1 MSIFYFIL
9 NCICKYKVTMPS
21 NSTQKLS
28 IYWIVAVLKEV
39 EADIMVKELC
49 QEYGSASHL

>member
-9 NCICKYKVTMPS
+9 NCIFKYKVTMPS
-21 NSTQKLS
+21 NSNQKLS

-39 EADIMVKELC
+39 EADNMVKELC

>member
-1 MSIFYFIL
+1 
-9 NCICKYKVTMPS
+9 MPS
-21 NSTQKLS
+21 NSNQKLS

>member
-21 NSTQKLS
+21 NSNQKLS

-49 QEYGSASHL
+49 QEYGGVSHL